1 MPHNNIPNMHNTYC
15 CKCRTKVL
23 GPFNSYL
30 RGYRCVSCAATYSHL
45 LLRSFQSIFRYRVFF
60 FNFLPPPPP
69 DLSVCTV
76 DHFTQNL
83 ILNQDKI
90 RRRKNAANCEQRNA
104 EETGHKLFT
113 VSLFTC
119 VGPSDTSIEPIKYCL
134 DLFPIVIPS
143 FATIFVYYV

>member
-60 FNFLPPPPP
+60 
-69 DLSVCTV
+69 
-76 DHFTQNL
+76 L
-83 ILNQDKI
+83 IFC
-90 RRRKNAANCEQRNA
+90 RRRRQTCPYALWTISRKISFSIKIKFDDAKMQLIVSNGTPKKLDINC
-104 EETGHKLFT
+104 
-113 VSLFTC
+113 S
-119 VGPSDTSIEPIKYCL
+119 PSRCSHVWDHRTLQSSPSSI
-134 DLFPIVIPS
+134 VW
-143 FATIFVYYV
+143 IFFLS